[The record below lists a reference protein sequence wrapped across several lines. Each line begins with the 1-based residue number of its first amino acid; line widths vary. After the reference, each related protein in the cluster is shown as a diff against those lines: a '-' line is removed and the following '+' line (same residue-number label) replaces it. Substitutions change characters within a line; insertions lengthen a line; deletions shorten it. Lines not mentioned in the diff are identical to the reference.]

1 MRGQADVSCTD
12 GWQRK
17 QRHPLSFWDLFI
29 LGTTDAFLPQ
39 INNSHKIL
47 TVTEL
52 QGCPMPTRPERTQ
65 AILEQVCWLQDFGLL
80 TRWSQTIPWMLAEV
94 CSCGHIQHWHLTA
107 EQAHEGHVVSTP
119 LTQVPQRQSGR
130 GIKHPVG
137 FCPKP
142 QSWVGHLSY
151 SKPPFFLERD
161 PTSDLRVVLGKHNP
175 KKWLR

>member
-1 MRGQADVSCTD
+1 MRGQADVSCMD

-80 TRWSQTIPWMLAEV
+80 TSEQVDLSPSHGSPSHGCWLKCAAVVTDSTDTSQQSRHTRVMLCQRPLPKSHRDRVEEA
-94 CSCGHIQHWHLTA
+94 SSTQW
-107 EQAHEGHVVSTP
+107 VSVRNHKAGWGTF
-119 LTQVPQRQSGR
+119 LIANR
-130 GIKHPVG
+130 
-137 FCPKP
+137 
-142 QSWVGHLSY
+142 
-151 SKPPFFLERD
+151 PF
-161 PTSDLRVVLGKHNP
+161 S
-175 KKWLR
+175 